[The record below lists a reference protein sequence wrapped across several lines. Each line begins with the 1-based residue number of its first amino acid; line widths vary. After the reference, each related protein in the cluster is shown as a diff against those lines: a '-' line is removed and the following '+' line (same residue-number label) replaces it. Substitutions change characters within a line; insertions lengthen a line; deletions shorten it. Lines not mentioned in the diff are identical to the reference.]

1 MADSA
6 ASTASLPSLA
16 RIDRRLLGTA
26 AVAGLL
32 GGLVMFFLMAGY
44 NASAGM
50 GFLTI
55 LNVCFAAWVFR
66 GTAMTAAMPA
76 EQHAMGMHHK
86 AMGMHHKA
94 MGMHHAATGMS
105 HHGMAAAAMMNEPL
119 SASHVIVGGLLHLA
133 MSAFAGVAFAVV
145 LAVLIRAGARVLASP
160 AWYVAAAIAGGA
172 LLYLIMLYGLAPA
185 LNSEIVNFTP
195 RVPFFFSHLLF
206 GATVGGWV
214 YWKIATPGVITRM
227 QARQPGL
234 RGA

>member
-6 ASTASLPSLA
+6 ATMASLPLLS
-16 RIDRRLLGTA
+16 RIDRRLVATA

-66 GTAMTAAMPA
+66 GTGMTGAMPA
-76 EQHAMGMHHK
+76 EHRATGMHHT
-86 AMGMHHKA
+86 AMPMHHGGA
-94 MGMHHAATGMS
+94 GMS
-105 HHGMAAAAMMNEPL
+105 HHATTAAAMMNEPL

-133 MSAFAGVAFAVV
+133 MSAVAGAAFAVV
-145 LAVLIRAGARVLASP
+145 LAVLIKAGARVLASP
-160 AWYVAAAIAGGA
+160 AWYVAAATAGGA
-172 LLYLIMLYGLAPA
+172 LLYVIMLYGLAPA
-185 LNSEIVNFTP
+185 LNTEFVNFTP
-195 RVPFFFSHLLF
+195 RVPFFFGHLLF

-214 YWKIATPGVITRM
+214 YWKLGAAKAGARLPV
-227 QARQPGL
+227 RQPGL
-234 RGA
+234 HGA

>member
-6 ASTASLPSLA
+6 ASPASRPPLG

-44 NASAGM
+44 NASTGM

-66 GTAMTAAMPA
+66 GTSMSPAMPMHHHARTAA
-76 EQHAMGMHHK
+76 
-86 AMGMHHKA
+86 
-94 MGMHHAATGMS
+94 T
-105 HHGMAAAAMMNEPL
+105 MMNEPL

-133 MSAFAGVAFAVV
+133 MSAFAGAAFAVV
-145 LAVLIRAGARVLASP
+145 LAVLIRAGVRTLASP
-160 AWYVAAAIAGGA
+160 AWYVAAATAGGA
-172 LLYLIMLYGLAPA
+172 LLYVIMLYGLAPA
-185 LNSEIVNFTP
+185 LNTEIVNFTP
-195 RVPFFFSHLLF
+195 RVPFFFGHLLF

-214 YWKIATPGVITRM
+214 YWKLGTAEAG
-227 QARQPGL
+227 ARLQLGQPRP